1 MTKLQSKLLY
11 FVVIWL
17 LHCIVAVLIFKPDQ
31 VVCYVRHYVLD
42 EFKEVVTVDLAIN
55 DEGGVVLGY
64 KTTDPFGY
72 ERPDFAIVDHHDLL
86 LARALFSRL
95 VI

>member
-42 EFKEVVTVDLAIN
+42 EFKEVVTVDLTIN

-64 KTTDPFGY
+64 KTTDPFRY
-72 ERPDFAIVDHHDLL
+72 KRPNFAIVDHHNLL
-86 LARALFSRL
+86 LARALFSGL